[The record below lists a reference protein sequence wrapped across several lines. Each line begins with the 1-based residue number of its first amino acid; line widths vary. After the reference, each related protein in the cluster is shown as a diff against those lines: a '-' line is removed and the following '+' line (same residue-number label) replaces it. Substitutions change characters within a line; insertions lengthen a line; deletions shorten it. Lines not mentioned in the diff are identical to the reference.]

1 MNFTTFFKNYTM
13 RYTFCIIT
21 EMKAFKKFQL
31 NLLYGFNDFTYV
43 FMGSK
48 HIYTHNRYC
57 VIKFH
62 VFLWNFIYFWE
73 KYNSASIVKFDINIV
88 FIFQIVM
95 LPSQNVNSETH
106 HMIWRL
112 KNKWLFIME
121 ITKTLIIFSLLIMV
135 KVTKLK
141 SGKRWQQWLNIFLKM
156 CFITPLFGSTYT
168 EM

>member
-1 MNFTTFFKNYTM
+1 M
-13 RYTFCIIT
+13 
-21 EMKAFKKFQL
+21 
-31 NLLYGFNDFTYV
+31 NLLYGFSDFTHV

-73 KYNSASIVKFDINIV
+73 KYNSTSIVKFDINIV
-88 FIFQIVM
+88 FIFQIVL

-121 ITKTLIIFSLLIMV
+121 VTKTLIIFSLLIMV

-141 SGKRWQQWLNIFLKM
+141 SGKRSQQWLNIFLKM